1 MTVKLCCVQYR
12 IGQLYMIAKHSRE
25 QSSSGEGVAVIK
37 NEPCEHPQHGAG
49 QYTEKQIYLSR

>member
-1 MTVKLCCVQYR
+1 
-12 IGQLYMIAKHSRE
+12 MIAKHSRE

-37 NEPCEHPQHGAG
+37 NEPCDHEEYGKG